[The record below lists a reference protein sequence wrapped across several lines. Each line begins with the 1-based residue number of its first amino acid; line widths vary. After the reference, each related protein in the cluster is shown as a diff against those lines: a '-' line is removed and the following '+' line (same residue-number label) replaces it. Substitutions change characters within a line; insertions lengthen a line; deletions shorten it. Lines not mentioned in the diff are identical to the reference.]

1 MVDFKIVVKNKTIK
15 ELTKKDL
22 DEFFVRFE
30 AELDQKKTVASY
42 IILGGAALVLLEFIQ
57 RSTED
62 LDIAKSIGDRELIV
76 KAAEKFGIEIDWVTQ
91 CTTVDFD
98 ECPKELVYSGTWLK
112 VSSIGPRDLLKSK
125 LERFEKQDPQD
136 INAILDKL
144 PLGYEE
150 FKKIF
155 SEMLQDFVG
164 NQDQLKM
171 KARTV
176 VERKFQ
182 DNAKDFYRNFKLSYE
197 R

>member
-1 MVDFKIVVKNKTIK
+1 MKKNKKNK
-15 ELTKKDL
+15 ELTRKDFV
-22 DEFFVRFE
+22 DFFDRFE
-30 AELDQKKTVASY
+30 TELGSKKTTASY
-42 IILGGAALVLLEFIQ
+42 VILGGAALVLLDFIE

-62 LDIAKSIGDRELIV
+62 LDIAKPFGDRELLLE
-76 KAAEKFGIEIDWVTQ
+76 AAEKFGIKIDWVTQ
-91 CTTVDFD
+91 CTTVDFE
-98 ECPKELVYSGTWLK
+98 ECPKEMVYSGNWLK
-112 VSSIGPRDLLKSK
+112 VSSLNPRDLLKSK
-125 LERFEKQDPQD
+125 LERFQKQDPQD
-136 INAILDKL
+136 INAILTKL

-176 VERKFQ
+176 VERKFPDQ
-182 DNAKDFYRNFKLSYE
+182 AKDFYRTFKLSYE